1 MKMPAKLVR
10 LSLSIEETLFKKLEK
25 IVRLSGYQNRSE
37 FVRDMIRDRL
47 VETEWE
53 KGDTPVLCAITIVYN
68 HHKRELSEK
77 LTELQHRH
85 HEIVLAATHVHLD
98 SEICA
103 EMIMAKGNPGNVNKL
118 YDLLKKQKGVLHSG
132 ITMTSTAKKLF

>member
-1 MKMPAKLVR
+1 MPAKLVR

-98 SEICA
+98 S
-103 EMIMAKGNPGNVNKL
+103 
-118 YDLLKKQKGVLHSG
+118 
-132 ITMTSTAKKLF
+132 